1 MTRRKRYCVEFKR
14 EALRRAKSLSYLIP
28 KVCPTIVDGA
38 QLAINRQTISG
49 ATAVP
54 TLSETGHFD
63 VRNRTL

>member
-38 QLAINRQTISG
+38 QLAINRQTIFR
-49 ATAVP
+49 ATGRP
-54 TLSETGHFD
+54 HII
-63 VRNRTL
+63 RNRTL